1 MTNESPSQRGV
12 LAMPRTK
19 QPIFDCRSAPE
30 PRQVNAPV
38 KVGLL
43 SNDAY
48 FKVIAGSMG
57 IGMLLAF
64 ALLVGLS
71 FPDGAALTD
80 ATVSRHTTVS
90 DDMIATDRR

>member
-1 MTNESPSQRGV
+1 
-12 LAMPRTK
+12 MPRTT
-19 QPIFDCRSAPE
+19 QQTSDCRLALS
-30 PRQVNAPV
+30 PRQAYASGQVSPA
-38 KVGLL
+38 

-71 FPDGAALTD
+71 FPESAALTD
-80 ATVSRHTTVS
+80 ATVSGHTSVS
-90 DDMIATDRR
+90 NNTIATDRR